1 MSEGMEGIWHKP
13 PALDDTKPENSRL
26 KIKGSLIS
34 KGSAEKKLWHIP
46 PNLDDNPE
54 EIKNNPEVIKD
65 ESSFVYAAILNV
77 EKDEDAPPIAKK
89 ITESTSL
96 IFVADG
102 MGGSGARRIETG
114 RTTAYHGSRAA
125 REGIS
130 SIPTSDFNQ
139 DLPSIKRTVENS
151 FARSFS
157 SLPIVP
163 ESGLKS
169 KFARD
174 YPTTVSTAILTEEK
188 DSKSVKLL
196 WTGDSPIFIF
206 TPEAIY
212 TTATPDSGDAPTSA
226 VYRDH
231 YHLDSQELTF
241 KKDTPIMV
249 VTASD
254 GLLKMGGDTIDT
266 AIRFILRN
274 TKDTD
279 PSTISQQMID
289 YYQQLKSRH
298 QIELDDTTIALA
310 TSGDISKLRA
320 EVPVKLINPK

>member
-1 MSEGMEGIWHKP
+1 MSEGTTEFWHIP
-13 PALDDTKPENSRL
+13 VL
-26 KIKGSLIS
+26 KIKNSLR
-34 KGSAEKKLWHIP
+34 KPTDENLWHKATFG
-46 PNLDDNPE
+46 DDPE
-54 EIKNNPEVIKD
+54 TKNNPEVIKN
-65 ESSFVYAAILNV
+65 ESSLVCAAVLNV

-114 RTTAYHGSRAA
+114 KTTAYHGSRAA

-130 SIPTSDFNQ
+130 SISTSDFNQ
-139 DLPSIKRTVENS
+139 DLSSIKRTVESS

-169 KFARD
+169 KFARE

-212 TTATPDSGDAPTSA
+212 TTATPESGDAPTSA

-231 YHLDSQELTF
+231 YDLDSQELTF

-249 VTASD
+249 VVASD
-254 GLLKMGGDTIDT
+254 GLLKMGGDTIGT

-274 TKDTD
+274 TKDSD
-279 PSTISQQMID
+279 SSTISQQMTD
-289 YYQQLKSRH
+289 YYQQLKNRH
-298 QIELDDTTIALA
+298 EIELDDTTIALA
-310 TSGDISKLRA
+310 TSGDISKLRP
-320 EVPVKLINPK
+320 EVPVRLINPK

>member
-1 MSEGMEGIWHKP
+1 MNEESKGVEGVWHVPTLDNTEPKNSGLKIKDSLIPKKPTDEGIWHVPTFAK
-13 PALDDTKPENSRL
+13 DPEFQ
-26 KIKGSLIS
+26 
-34 KGSAEKKLWHIP
+34 
-46 PNLDDNPE
+46 
-54 EIKNNPEVIKD
+54 NNPEVNKD
-65 ESSFVYAAILNV
+65 NPSFVCATTLNI
-77 EKDEDAPPIAKK
+77 EGDEDAPPIAKK

-114 RTTAYHGSRAA
+114 KTTAYHGSRAA

-130 SIPTSDFNQ
+130 SLSTSDFNQ
-139 DLPSIKRTVENS
+139 DLSSIKRTVESS

-157 SLPIVP
+157 SLPKVP
-163 ESGLKS
+163 ESIIKS
-169 KFARD
+169 KLIKD

-196 WTGDSPIFIF
+196 WIGDSPIFIF

-212 TTATPDSGDAPTSA
+212 TTATPESGDAPTSS

-249 VTASD
+249 VVASD
-254 GLLKMGGDTIDT
+254 GLLKMGLDTIGT
-266 AIRFILRN
+266 AIRFILEN
-274 TKDTD
+274 TKNID
-279 PSTISQQMID
+279 PSKISQQMID
-289 YYQQLKSRH
+289 RYQQLKSQH
-298 QIELDDTTIALA
+298 AIELDDTTIALA
-310 TSGDISKLRA
+310 ISGDISKFH
-320 EVPVKLINPK
+320 PDIPIKLIS

>member
-1 MSEGMEGIWHKP
+1 MSEGTTELWHIP
-13 PALDDTKPENSRL
+13 TLDNTEPKDDRL
-26 KIKGSLIS
+26 KIKNSLR
-34 KGSAEKKLWHIP
+34 KATDEDLWHVP
-46 PNLDDNPE
+46 TFAKDPE
-54 EIKNNPEVIKD
+54 VQNNPEVNKD
-65 ESSFVYAAILNV
+65 NSSFVCAATLNI
-77 EKDEDAPPIAKK
+77 EGDEDAPPIAKK

-114 RTTAYHGSRAA
+114 KTTAYYGSRAA

-130 SIPTSDFNQ
+130 SLSTSDFNQ
-139 DLPSIKRTVENS
+139 DLSSIKRTVESS

-157 SLPIVP
+157 SLPKVP
-163 ESGLKS
+163 ESIIKS
-169 KFARD
+169 KLIKD
-174 YPTTVSTAILTEEK
+174 YPTTVSTAVLTEEK

-212 TTATPDSGDAPTSA
+212 TTSTPESGDAPTSSI
-226 VYRDH
+226 YRDH

-249 VTASD
+249 VATSD
-254 GLLKMGGDTIDT
+254 GLLKMGGDTIGT

-279 PSTISQQMID
+279 PSTISQQMTD

-320 EVPVKLINPK
+320 EVPVRLINPK

>member
-1 MSEGMEGIWHKP
+1 MDKGMEGILYTP
-13 PALDDTKPENSRL
+13 TL
-26 KIKGSLIS
+26 KIKDGLIQ
-34 KGSAEKKLWHIP
+34 KKPTDNGLWHKATFG
-46 PNLDDNPE
+46 DDPE
-54 EIKNNPEVIKD
+54 TKNNPEVNKD
-65 ESSFVYAAILNV
+65 NHSFVCAVILNV
-77 EKDEDAPPIAKK
+77 ENDEDAPPIAKK
-89 ITESTSL
+89 ITESISL

-114 RTTAYHGSRAA
+114 KTTAYHGSRAA

-130 SIPTSDFNQ
+130 SLSTSDFNQ
-139 DLPSIKRTVENS
+139 DLSSIKRTVENS

-157 SLPIVP
+157 SLPKVP
-163 ESGLKS
+163 ESIIKS
-169 KFARD
+169 KLIKD
-174 YPTTVSTAILTEEK
+174 YPTTVSTAILREEK

-212 TTATPDSGDAPTSA
+212 TTATPESGDAPTSS

-231 YHLDSQELTF
+231 YHLDSQELVF

-249 VTASD
+249 VVASD
-254 GLLKMGGDTIDT
+254 GLLKMGGDTIGT
-266 AIRFILRN
+266 AIRFILEN

-279 PSTISQQMID
+279 PSQISQKMID

-310 TSGDISKLRA
+310 ISGDISKLRA
-320 EVPVKLINPK
+320 EVPIRLINPK

>member
-1 MSEGMEGIWHKP
+1 MDKGMEGVWHIP
-13 PALDDTKPENSRL
+13 TLDNTEPKDDRL
-26 KIKGSLIS
+26 KIKDSLIP
-34 KGSAEKKLWHIP
+34 KKPNEDGLWHVP
-46 PNLDDNPE
+46 TFGDSLETKDNPE
-54 EIKNNPEVIKD
+54 VNKDNP
-65 ESSFVYAAILNV
+65 SFVCAAILNV

-130 SIPTSDFNQ
+130 SISISDFNQ
-139 DLPSIKRTVENS
+139 DLLSIKRTVENS

-266 AIRFILRN
+266 AIRFILEN
-274 TKDTD
+274 IQNTD
-279 PSTISQQMID
+279 PSQISQKMID
-289 YYQQLKSRH
+289 RYQQLKSRH
-298 QIELDDTTIALA
+298 QIELDDTTVAIA